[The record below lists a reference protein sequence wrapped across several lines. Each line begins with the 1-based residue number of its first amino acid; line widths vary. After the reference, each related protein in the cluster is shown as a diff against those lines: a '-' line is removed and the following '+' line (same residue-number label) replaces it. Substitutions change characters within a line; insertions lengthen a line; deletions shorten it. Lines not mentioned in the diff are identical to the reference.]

1 MLTFQN
7 YLDQIVLKFQNG
19 DSSERT
25 YYTVLHDLIKSFLE
39 NEMSLPNVSVD
50 IEPRSLN
57 SKYSEERLGIPD
69 LRITSN
75 NNLLGYIVCKDIG
88 TDLDKIQK
96 TEQLRKYKNLPN
108 LLLTNFLEWRWWDGK
123 IWVKLPNIANPY

>member
-1 MLTFQN
+1 MFLK
-7 YLDQIVLKFQNG
+7 YLSQINSKFRKG

-25 YYTVLHDLIKSFLE
+25 YYPILHDLIKDFLE
-39 NEMSLPNVSVD
+39 KQMLLSNVSVD

-57 SKYSEERLGIPD
+57 TRINEERLGIPD

-75 NNLLGYIVCKDIG
+75 NSLLGYIECKDIG

-96 TEQLRKYKNLPN
+96 TE
-108 LLLTNFLEWRWWDGK
+108 
-123 IWVKLPNIANPY
+123 

>member
-1 MLTFQN
+1 MFQD
-7 YLDQIVLKFQNG
+7 YFSQITAKFQNG

-25 YYTVLHDLIKSFLE
+25 YYTVLHDLIKDFLE
-39 NEMSLPNVSVD
+39 KEMKMSNVSVD

-75 NNLLGYIVCKDIG
+75 NNLLGYVECKDIG
-88 TDLDKIQK
+88 VDLDKIQK
-96 TEQLRKYKNLPN
+96 TEQLRC
-108 LLLTNFLEWRWWDGK
+108 K
-123 IWVKLPNIANPY
+123 IP